1 VIQVPE
7 INMLLKKA
15 YSQLKKAIR
24 VKSRVQNQAAAL
36 YEPLDSK
43 RREIRIAKLNPG
55 DFSDDIHCTLF
66 KVSLDDN
73 PQYEALSYVWGDTGV
88 TRQISLNGSPYQ
100 VTESL
105 EIALRHLRLPSEDRI
120 LWVDAICINQR
131 DVPERNVQVRHMG
144 SVYETA
150 SKVIAWLGE
159 ESGDSNLA
167 FDAFEALPKG
177 EELHWD
183 PGRNQHFEDQ
193 FLQREYISAMKQIL
207 RRPWWH
213 RLWTAQESI
222 LGPILEFTCGHRC
235 ISAELLF
242 ALANSWFIHKIS
254 CCSGYLR
261 KNSGLYGFSNSML
274 FIGDLC
280 FDRQEKSEHGL
291 LSLLMS
297 YRSRKCADPRDKIY
311 GLLGLCPDHEKS
323 SIIPDYSVPI
333 SQVYE
338 DVALIIIEKH
348 ESLDILGQIC
358 SRFFGGVELW
368 RNIHPSWVPNWA
380 TEDTYPAGQF
390 RNLRTRQRQII
401 HYEASLGA
409 IASFKY
415 PQRGR
420 ISLRGVFCG
429 AIATLGR
436 PQIPGSTD
444 AHSWKALLKEWR
456 ELARIEKFPNRS
468 YFAKTPTTCYDAYW
482 QTLCC
487 SLLPLRS
494 IPQNLD
500 DIHNYTRTL
509 ENMEY
514 RSWHEAWWD
523 WIMRFDA
530 NLSHLDSVS
539 SHYTGAEIHA
549 FDSQV
554 YESVNMRRLLVSD
567 NDRWLGLA
575 PMDAQVGDKIVLL
588 GGGKVPYIVR
598 PKDGAEIGCYELIGD
613 AYVHGIMDGEAWNP
627 ELLEEIVLV

>member
-1 VIQVPE
+1 VIQDPG
-7 INMLLKKA
+7 INMPRKKGR
-15 YSQLKKAIR
+15 SQRKKAIR
-24 VKSRVQNQAAAL
+24 AKNRVQNQAAAL

-55 DFSDDIHCTLF
+55 DFSDDIRCTLF

-73 PQYEALSYVWGDTGV
+73 PQYQALSYVWGDPGV

-105 EIALRHLRLPSEDRI
+105 EIALRHLRLPSEERI

-167 FDAFEALPKG
+167 FDAFEALPKDKK
-177 EELHWD
+177 LHWD
-183 PGRNQHFEDQ
+183 PEKNQHFEDK
-193 FLQREYISAMKQIL
+193 FLQRKYVSAMKQIL

-222 LGPILEFTCGHRC
+222 LAPVLEFTCGHRC
-235 ISAELLF
+235 ISAEPLF
-242 ALANSWFIHKIS
+242 ALANSWFEHRRS

-261 KNSGLYGFSNSML
+261 KNLGLNRFSNALIS
-274 FIGDLC
+274 IDDLRV
-280 FDRQEKSEHGL
+280 DRDCKSEHGL
-291 LSLLMS
+291 LSILMS
-297 YRSRKCADPRDKIY
+297 YRSRECADPRDKIY
-311 GLLGLCPDHEKS
+311 GLLGLCPDHEQN
-323 SIIPDYSVPI
+323 SIMPDYSAPI
-333 SQVYE
+333 SRVYE
-338 DVALIIIEKH
+338 DVTLNIIEKH
-348 ESLDILGQIC
+348 GSLDIFGHIC
-358 SRFFGGVELW
+358 SRVFGGVELW
-368 RNIHPSWVPNWA
+368 GNINPSWVPNWA
-380 TEDTYPAGQF
+380 AEDTFPIRQF
-390 RNLRTRQRQII
+390 RDLEIRQRQIK
-401 HYEASLGA
+401 HYRASSGA
-409 IASFKY
+409 IASFKH

-420 ISLRGVFCG
+420 ISLRGVLCG
-429 AIATLGR
+429 AIAMLGR
-436 PQIPGSTD
+436 PKISGSSTD
-444 AHSWKALLKEWR
+444 MPWQALLKEWR
-456 ELARIEKFPNRS
+456 ELAGIEKFPNRP
-468 YFAKTPTTCYDAYW
+468 YAAKTSTTCYDAYW

-494 IPQNLD
+494 IPQNL
-500 DIHNYTRTL
+500 NNAEGVERTL

-523 WIMRFDA
+523 WILRFDA
-530 NLSHLDSVS
+530 DSSQLDSVS
-539 SHYTGAEIHA
+539 STYTGAEIHA
-549 FDSQV
+549 FHTKV
-554 YESVNMRRLLVSD
+554 YLSVNMRRLLISD

-588 GGGKVPYIVR
+588 GGGKVPYILR
-598 PKDGAEIGCYELIGD
+598 PKDGTETGCYELIGD

>member
-1 VIQVPE
+1 VIQDPG
-7 INMLLKKA
+7 INMPRKKGR
-15 YSQLKKAIR
+15 SQRKKAIR
-24 VKSRVQNQAAAL
+24 AKNRVQNQAAAL
-36 YEPLDSK
+36 YERLDSK
-43 RREIRIAKLNPG
+43 RREIRIAKLNAG

-167 FDAFEALPKG
+167 FDAFEALPKDK
-177 EELHWD
+177 ELHWD
-183 PGRNQHFEDQ
+183 PEKNQHFEDK
-193 FLQREYISAMKQIL
+193 FLQREYVSAMKQIL

-222 LGPILEFTCGHRC
+222 LGPVLEFTCGHRC
-235 ISAELLF
+235 ISAEPLF
-242 ALANSWFIHKIS
+242 ALANSWFIHRRF
-254 CCSGYLR
+254 CCSGYLW
-261 KNSGLYGFSNSML
+261 KNSGLNRFSDSML
-274 FIGDLC
+274 FIDDLRS
-280 FDRQEKSEHGL
+280 DRQEKSGHEL
-291 LSLLMS
+291 LYLLAS
-297 YRSRKCADPRDKIY
+297 HRSRECADPRDKIY

-323 SIIPDYSVPI
+323 SIIPDYSAPI
-333 SQVYE
+333 SRVYE
-338 DVALIIIEKH
+338 DVTLNIIEKH
-348 ESLDILGQIC
+348 GSLDIFGHIC
-358 SRFFGGVELW
+358 SRIFGGFELW
-368 RNIHPSWVPNWA
+368 RNINPSWVPNWA
-380 TEDTYPAGQF
+380 AEDTYPVGP
-390 RNLRTRQRQII
+390 LRRLEIRQRQIK
-401 HYEASLGA
+401 HYRASSGA
-409 IASFKY
+409 IISLKHL
-415 PQRGR
+415 QRGR

-429 AIATLGR
+429 AIALLGS
-436 PQIPGSTD
+436 PIIPESSGVIN
-444 AHSWKALLKEWR
+444 WKALLKEWR
-456 ELARIEKFPNRS
+456 DLAEIENFPNRP
-468 YFAKTPTTCYDAYW
+468 YAAKTSTTCYNAYW

-494 IPQNLD
+494 IPQNFGLV
-500 DIHNYTRTL
+500 NSFKRTL

-554 YESVNMRRLLVSD
+554 YKSVNMRRLLVSD

-588 GGGKVPYIVR
+588 GGGKVPYILR
-598 PKDGAEIGCYELIGD
+598 PKDGAETGYYELIGD

>member
-1 VIQVPE
+1 VIQDPE
-7 INMLLKKA
+7 INMPHKKGR
-15 YSQLKKAIR
+15 SQRKKAIR
-24 VKSRVQNQAAAL
+24 AKNRVQNQAAAL

-73 PQYEALSYVWGDTGV
+73 PQYEALSYVWGDPGV

-105 EIALRHLRLPSEDRI
+105 EIALRHLRLPSEERI
-120 LWVDAICINQR
+120 LWIDAICINQR

-159 ESGDSNLA
+159 ESEDSNLA

-183 PGRNQHFEDQ
+183 PEKNQHFEDQ

-235 ISAELLF
+235 ISAKPLF
-242 ALANSWFIHKIS
+242 ALANSWFEHRRS

-261 KNSGLYGFSNSML
+261 KNFDLNGFSNSML
-274 FIGDLC
+274 FIDDLRS
-280 FDRQEKSEHGL
+280 DRRKKSEHEL
-291 LSLLMS
+291 LYLLRRH
-297 YRSRKCADPRDKIY
+297 RSRECADPRDKIY
-311 GLLGLCPDHEKS
+311 GLLGLCPDREKS
-323 SIIPDYSVPI
+323 FIIPDYSAPI

-338 DVALIIIEKH
+338 DVTLNIIEKH
-348 ESLDILGQIC
+348 GSLDIFGQIC
-358 SRFFGGVELW
+358 SRIFGGVELW
-368 RNIHPSWVPNWA
+368 RNINPSWVPNWA
-380 TEDTYPAGQF
+380 AEDTYPVGQF
-390 RNLRTRQRQII
+390 RNLEARQRKII

-409 IASFKY
+409 IASFKH
-415 PQRGR
+415 PQRGQ

-429 AIATLGR
+429 AIAMLGR
-436 PQIPGSTD
+436 PKIPGSSND
-444 AHSWKALLKEWR
+444 MPWQDLLKEWR
-456 ELARIEKFPNRS
+456 ELAGIRKFLNRS
-468 YFAKTPTTCYDAYW
+468 YAAKTSTTCYDAYW

-494 IPQNLD
+494 QNLD
-500 DIHNYTRTL
+500 YSYKAIRTL

-523 WIMRFDA
+523 WIIRFNADM
-530 NLSHLDSVS
+530 SHLDSVS
-539 SHYTGAEIHA
+539 SNYTGAEIDA
-549 FDSQV
+549 FNLQV
-554 YESVNMRRLLVSD
+554 YHSANMRRLLISD

-575 PMDAQVGDKIVLL
+575 PMDAQVGDRIVLL
-588 GGGKVPYIVR
+588 GGGKVPYILR
-598 PKDGAEIGCYELIGD
+598 PKDGTETGCYELIGD